1 MVETAAELCLSGAPA
16 VNVGMLIRRPVEE
29 VFEAFV
35 DPAITS
41 KFWFTGGSG
50 RLGPGARVRW
60 EWAMYG
66 ASADVRVTAFEEQR
80 RIAIEWGSP
89 GGDDWT
95 SVEWTFDSRPD
106 GTLVNITNQ
115 GFKGNGDEVCA
126 AACDA
131 MQGFAFTL
139 AAAKAYLEHGIQLN
153 VVADH
158 FPDAHVEGWQEKGA

>member
-1 MVETAAELCLSGAPA
+1 MAETITELHLTSAPV
-16 VNVGMLIRRPVEE
+16 VNVGMLIRRPAAE

-35 DPAITS
+35 DPAVTS

-50 RLGPGARVRW
+50 RLAPGAEVRW

-66 ASADVRVTAFEEQR
+66 VSADVRVTAFEEPH
-80 RIAIEWGSP
+80 RIAIEWGTS
-89 GGDDWT
+89 GQDDWT
-95 SVEWTFDSRPD
+95 AVEWTFEARPE

-115 GFKGNGDEVCA
+115 GFKGTGDDVCA
-126 AACDA
+126 TACDA

-139 AAAKAYLEHGIQLN
+139 AAAKAYLEHGIELN

-158 FPDAHVEGWQEKGA
+158 FPDAHVEGWKQ